1 MDGLCKASLNKLLPV
16 SQALPAADPMSRPP
30 TTTTS
35 SDAPIIFRDAILRQK
50 GDARSL
56 SLRIGPKL
64 DQVVNAV
71 VLTIWSMLIGLAT
84 WSMLGGGVGGHCR
97 EH

>member
-1 MDGLCKASLNKLLPV
+1 M
-16 SQALPAADPMSRPP
+16 SQALPAADPMSRPPP

-50 GDARSL
+50 GDARPL

-84 WSMLGGGVGGHCR
+84 WSMMGGGVGSIDAITEILSVVDCI
-97 EH
+97 